1 MKRLIFL
8 TFFVV
13 GSSSWLAAQPSV
25 FTGGVVNADS
35 LVPFGLPNSS
45 IAQGSIFSI
54 FGTNLGPTA
63 SPGLSF
69 PLKTT
74 LGGVTVQI
82 TVGDTSIDAIPL
94 FVGPNQINAL
104 LPSKTPT
111 GSASL
116 IVTTSAGASPPAAF
130 KVVDH
135 SFGINSVNQSGSG
148 PGIVDN
154 SGYKL
159 ITQNSSAEAGD
170 VIIIW
175 GTGLGAVTGNEQDGP
190 LPGNQPNLRAKVYVG
205 SEQAKITYQGRSGC
219 CAGVDQIDVVVPAGV
234 TGCHVP
240 VAVEIDGAH
249 EIISNW
255 VTTSIAATG
264 AQRVCSDAT
273 GPGAGE
279 LLTFLEKGG
288 SFGFVGLSRRTST
301 TPALPPP
308 FGTGS
313 PTTTTTDSG
322 SADFVKYTPEQ
333 FSIAENIFQ
342 TYTID
347 TCVVFVFNGQSAIFT
362 DPTQPVGLDAGK
374 LINVGG
380 PNGAKQLL
388 PDATTKGSYS
398 ATLGGGS
405 GPSVLPLYLDPGTYA
420 IDNGAG
426 GADVKGF
433 KFDLT
438 LPPTL
443 DWTNMNSVGPI
454 VRANGQLVTW
464 TGGDPKGIVIISGD
478 SIQLASDPSSGIGV
492 GALFTCTAPVS
503 AGQFTIPAPVLL
515 SLPASTA
522 ITLAPGVSVDAGS
535 LSVGTASLPVTFTAT
550 GIDYGFS
557 GSSVTSAK
565 TLGYQ

>member
-1 MKRLIFL
+1 MKRFVFLIL
-8 TFFVV
+8 FVV
-13 GSSSWLAAQPSV
+13 VTGTWLSAQPTV

-35 LVPFGLPNSS
+35 LVPFGLPNANV
-45 IAQGSIFSI
+45 AQGSIFSI
-54 FGTNLGPTA
+54 FGTNLGPSQ

-74 LGGVTVQI
+74 LGGVTVQV
-82 TVGDTSIDAIPL
+82 TVGGTSVDAIPL
-94 FVGPNQINAL
+94 FVGPDQINAL

-111 GSASL
+111 GAASL
-116 IVTTSAGASPPAAF
+116 TVTTSAGTSAPATF

-148 PGIVDN
+148 PGIVDDHN
-154 SGYKL
+154 YKL
-159 ITQNSSAEAGD
+159 ITQNSAAEAGD
-170 VIIIW
+170 VVIIW
-175 GTGLGAVTGNEQDGP
+175 GTGLGAVTGNEADGP
-190 LPGNQPNLRAKVYVG
+190 LPGNLPNIPVKVYVG
-205 SEQAKITYQGRSGC
+205 SQPAKVMYQGRSGC
-219 CAGVDQIDVVVPAGV
+219 CAGVDQIAVEVPSGV

-240 VAVEIDGAH
+240 IAVQIDQTV
-249 EIISNW
+249 SNW
-255 VTTSIAATG
+255 VTTSIAEPG

-273 GPGAGE
+273 GPSAGS

-288 SFGFVGLSRRTST
+288 SFGFVGLDRRTSI

-342 TYTID
+342 TYTIGA
-347 TCVVFVFNGQSAIFT
+347 CIVFEFNGQSAIFT
-362 DPTQPVGLDAGK
+362 DPTTPVGLDAGK
-374 LINVGG
+374 LINVNG

-388 PDATTKGSYS
+388 PEASNKGSYS

-405 GPSVLPLYLDPGTYA
+405 GPNILPLYLDQGSYA

-426 GADVKGF
+426 GADVGSF
-433 KFDLT
+433 KFNLT
-438 LPPTL
+438 VPPPLT
-443 DWTNMNSVGPI
+443 WTNMNSVGPVI
-454 VRANGQLVTW
+454 RANGQLVTW
-464 TGGDPKGIVIISGD
+464 TGGDSNGIVTISGA
-478 SIQLASDPSSGIGV
+478 SIVLTPNANGNSVGV
-492 GALFTCTAPVS
+492 GGFFTCTAPVS
-503 AGQFTIPAPVLL
+503 AGQFTIPPPVLL
-515 SLPASTA
+515 SLPPSTA
-522 ITLAPGVSVDAGS
+522 ITLAPGVSIDAGS
-535 LSVGTASLPVTFTAT
+535 LSVGTSSLPVTFTAT

-557 GSSVTSAK
+557 GSSVTTVK